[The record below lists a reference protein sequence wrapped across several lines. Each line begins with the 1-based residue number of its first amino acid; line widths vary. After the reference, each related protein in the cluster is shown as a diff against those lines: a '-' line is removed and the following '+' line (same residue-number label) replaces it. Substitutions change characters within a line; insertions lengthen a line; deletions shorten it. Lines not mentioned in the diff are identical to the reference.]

1 MGTADY
7 VRPIR
12 CAPASIR
19 FTPSAATEIILFADA
34 KSKLSF
40 INIILELSG
49 IDLDIDRYLSSIE
62 IIIIS
67 YKLLYVLL
75 YSYIGHKLLHTFSE
89 APAGSAYSTVKIDNL
104 LKRLYRAIESESFA
118 SMANWTASN
127 GPPKCWRSAPT
138 SQKCRLT

>member
-19 FTPSAATEIILFADA
+19 FTPSAATEITLFADA

-49 IDLDIDRYLSSIE
+49 IDLDIDRYLS
-62 IIIIS
+62 
-67 YKLLYVLL
+67 
-75 YSYIGHKLLHTFSE
+75 F
-89 APAGSAYSTVKIDNL
+89 NL
-104 LKRLYRAIESESFA
+104 NNNNTL
-118 SMANWTASN
+118 
-127 GPPKCWRSAPT
+127 
-138 SQKCRLT
+138 